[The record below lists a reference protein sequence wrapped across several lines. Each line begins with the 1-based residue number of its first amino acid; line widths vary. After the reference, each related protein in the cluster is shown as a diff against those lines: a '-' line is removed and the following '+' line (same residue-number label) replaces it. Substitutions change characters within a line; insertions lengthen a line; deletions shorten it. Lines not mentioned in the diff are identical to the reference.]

1 MGISYTTEYFS
12 IRCDL
17 NIDKRGSIR
26 AIGVPKIACLTY
38 YLYEK
43 TFLQDLKKWANYISL
58 SEIEDYVSSTYE
70 LGVHRGILIRQGDGC
85 TVIRAVNTI
94 RGGLTECC

>member
-17 NIDKRGSIR
+17 NIGERGFAY
-26 AIGVPKIACLTY
+26 AIGLPKITCLTY

-43 TFLQDLKKWANYISL
+43 TFLQDLQKWVKYMHYG
-58 SEIEDYVSSTYE
+58 EIEDYESSTNE
-70 LGVHRGILIRQGDGC
+70 LGVNRGILMRSDDDY

-94 RGGLTECC
+94 CGCLTECY